1 MAGTSFS
8 SVLLSIVVRRSY
20 LIKLIILF
28 ADTSL
33 TIKYSHQKFL
43 LPVTVGLSW
52 EWCIFWV
59 ISRNIPGNN
68 SSTQV
73 DVVKLIFGNLCF
85 PEDLSYFS
93 PHSMFPAVFSH
104 SWNWILLSVLNIL
117 SDFTLPQCRKLS
129 LIISA
134 VSNLKFHP
142 TRYHSSSSMHFFC
155 FLLPFFF
162 FFSFHLSDSFFIGAV
177 SGSGKNR
184 SDERKIWKINLSTRI
199 LENTEN

>member
-20 LIKLIILF
+20 LIKLIVLF

>member
-1 MAGTSFS
+1 MVGTSFS

-117 SDFTLPQCRKLS
+117 SDFTLLQCRKLS

-155 FLLPFFF
+155 FLLPFF

>member
-117 SDFTLPQCRKLS
+117 SDFTLLQCRKLS

>member
-1 MAGTSFS
+1 MVGTSFS

-20 LIKLIILF
+20 LIKLIVLF

-117 SDFTLPQCRKLS
+117 SDFTLLQCRKLS

-134 VSNLKFHP
+134 VSDLKFHP
-142 TRYHSSSSMHFFC
+142 TRYHSSSSTSSMHFFC

-162 FFSFHLSDSFFIGAV
+162 FFPSIFLILSLLEQSQDQEKIEV
-177 SGSGKNR
+177 MKGK
-184 SDERKIWKINLSTRI
+184 SERLI
-199 LENTEN
+199 LVQGY

>member
-117 SDFTLPQCRKLS
+117 SDFTLLQCRKLS

-134 VSNLKFHP
+134 VSDLKFHP

>member
-1 MAGTSFS
+1 MVGTSFS

-20 LIKLIILF
+20 LIKLIVLF

-59 ISRNIPGNN
+59 ISRNIPVNN

-73 DVVKLIFGNLCF
+73 DLVKLIFGNLCF

-117 SDFTLPQCRKLS
+117 SDFTLLQCRKLS

-134 VSNLKFHP
+134 VSDLKFHP
-142 TRYHSSSSMHFFC
+142 TRYHSSSSTSSMHFFC

-162 FFSFHLSDSFFIGAV
+162 FFFLPSFWFFLYWSSLRIR
-177 SGSGKNR
+177 KNR
-184 SDERKIWKINLSTRI
+184 SDERKSERLI
-199 LENTEN
+199 LVQGY